1 MFSKVLI
8 SSWLVVFIMLSMQL
22 SLNVIKFKS
31 LVGEA
36 TASQMQVVGS
46 TIEAVVDRA
55 EQVGLAMEEIDGFR
69 EFIQR
74 EALSDKTIERISVLS
89 AVGLPLFRSD
99 RIGILDEH
107 REAVVRRIFSAADQE
122 STLSLGDWL
131 YSGRLIYDSSGAV
144 MGAIVL
150 TAPANKFMPSVK
162 HLQKNLTSIYAII
175 ILLITATLVPTI
187 FIQFR
192 VISSIYHLLSTNV
205 LNQLPKSKKYPKEV
219 GLIAEKISEGNIL
232 FQKAEQAIDRE
243 QKAEQTI
250 SFARTD
256 V

>member
-1 MFSKVLI
+1 
-8 SSWLVVFIMLSMQL
+8 
-22 SLNVIKFKS
+22 
-31 LVGEA
+31 
-36 TASQMQVVGS
+36 
-46 TIEAVVDRA
+46 
-55 EQVGLAMEEIDGFR
+55 
-69 EFIQR
+69 
-74 EALSDKTIERISVLS
+74 
-89 AVGLPLFRSD
+89 
-99 RIGILDEH
+99 
-107 REAVVRRIFSAADQE
+107 
-122 STLSLGDWL
+122 
-131 YSGRLIYDSSGAV
+131 

-256 V
+256 F